1 MKEKTQNQKSYY
13 ELNDSNKIF
22 YTNHKNLY
30 KYLKILLN
38 HRQCLMSHGY
48 VYHFQ
53 KNLCPLH
60 PCPPPR
66 QKKNLC
72 CCVSTLWKK
81 VAFIPQILTEHRF
94 LSYVVASGEF
104 ITPEK
109 FTALGSDS
117 QILNLRI
124 ILSS

>member
-38 HRQCLMSHGY
+38 PQTVLNVTWLHIS
-48 VYHFQ
+48 FS

-60 PCPPPR
+60 PRPPPR

-72 CCVSTLWKK
+72 CCVRTLWKK